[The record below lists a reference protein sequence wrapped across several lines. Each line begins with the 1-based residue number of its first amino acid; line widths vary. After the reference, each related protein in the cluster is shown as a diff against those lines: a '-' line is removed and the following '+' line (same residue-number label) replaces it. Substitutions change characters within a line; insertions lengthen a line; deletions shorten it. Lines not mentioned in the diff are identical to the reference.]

1 MGNIVVSTAKLS
13 PKPIRSIW
21 KDQDAAS
28 EDSKT
33 GKALKEMQ
41 RRYPFL
47 ALPMHSLYG
56 IVKDGAMLKC

>member
-1 MGNIVVSTAKLS
+1 MGNIAGFNCKTL
-13 PKPIRSIW
+13 PKTIQSIW
-21 KDQDAAS
+21 KDQDAS

-41 RRYPFL
+41 RRHPFL

-56 IVKDGAMLKC
+56 IVKDSAMPKC